1 MQKQPKQKK
10 HILSPSRISLSAV
23 LTVAALALILAAV
36 AVVGTLTSVS
46 LPILCVIAF
55 VLILAVSI
63 TIALLTDH
71 RSPHGADSQVLSPV
85 LGNIMLDT
93 VMKQNA
99 PVLICDEAEERIIWY
114 NRAFAAA
121 TEAKTQM
128 YGSRVSEYL
137 DREAAEILAE
147 NATDG
152 SAVSIGSRSYRAQ
165 AYTLRAKDKGFC
177 LLSMTDVTETE
188 RLYQQL
194 AQSESIVAYILIDN
208 LDEMLQY
215 EQEKSRTV
223 ALQIETVLRDW
234 AAEANGILKEYERD
248 RYLFLFEAR
257 HLDDFI
263 VRKFDILDKIR
274 DIRVGD
280 AKLPVTISIG
290 VANVRGEFS
299 EKERAATAALDM
311 ALQRGGDQVVVKGET
326 GIECYGGRTKTIQK
340 RTKVRARVI
349 ANELIMHMSRAS
361 NVLIMGHKYADF
373 DAFGAAVG
381 MARLSMFCGN
391 RVNIVTDLKD
401 PNLAGCRHMLAG
413 EPEYED
419 VLIDAGEA
427 LELLSANTLLIV
439 VDVNNAEKFE
449 SPELAQNADN
459 IVIIDHHRK
468 TAEFEKEPLISY
480 IEPSA
485 SATCELVS
493 EMLEQVLPE
502 NLLRPTEANLM
513 MAGILLD
520 TKQFTKN
527 TGTRTFSAALY
538 LRDRGALPA
547 ETQNLFKTDLN
558 DFIREAKFRANVVI
572 YRGITAIALGE
583 GEGDAGDRIA
593 AAKAA
598 DKLLTVE
605 GVQASFALI
614 RIGDI
619 VHISAR
625 SADSVN
631 VQVILEMLN
640 GGGHFDAA
648 AAQVPTSM
656 HDALVQ
662 LKSAIDAYLDGT
674 GKPTQK

>member
-1 MQKQPKQKK
+1 MQKQKK
-10 HILSPSRISLSAV
+10 HILSPSRLSLSAV

-36 AVVGTLTSVS
+36 AVVGSLTS
-46 LPILCVIAF
+46 LPLPLICIAAF
-55 VLILAVSI
+55 VLILVAAILI
-63 TIALLTDH
+63 TLLTDH

-93 VMKQNA
+93 VMKQA
-99 PVLICDEAEERIIWY
+99 SPVLICDAEEERIIWY

-121 TEAKTQM
+121 AEAKSQM
-128 YGSRVSEYL
+128 YGSRVSDYL
-137 DREAAEILAE
+137 NCAAGDILAE

-152 SAVSIGSRSYRAQ
+152 SAVSIGSRAFRAQ
-165 AYTLRAKDKGFC
+165 AYTLRAKDKNFC
-177 LLSMTDVTETE
+177 LVSMTDVTETE

-234 AAEANGILKEYERD
+234 AAEVNGILKEYERD

-257 HLDDFI
+257 YLDDFI

-280 AKLPVTISIG
+280 AKLPVTISVG

-311 ALQRGGDQVVVKGET
+311 ALQRGGDQVVVKSEA

-381 MARLSMFCGN
+381 IARLSMFCGN

-401 PNLAGCRHMLAG
+401 PNLAGCRRMLAK
-413 EPEYED
+413 EPEYTD
-419 VLIDAGEA
+419 VLVDAGEA

-439 VDVNNAEKFE
+439 VDVNNASKFE
-449 SPELAQNADN
+449 SPELAQNAEN

-468 TAEFEKEPLISY
+468 TAEFEKEPLGS
-480 IEPSA
+480 
-485 SATCELVS
+485 
-493 EMLEQVLPE
+493 
-502 NLLRPTEANLM
+502 
-513 MAGILLD
+513 
-520 TKQFTKN
+520 
-527 TGTRTFSAALY
+527 
-538 LRDRGALPA
+538 
-547 ETQNLFKTDLN
+547 
-558 DFIREAKFRANVVI
+558 
-572 YRGITAIALGE
+572 
-583 GEGDAGDRIA
+583 
-593 AAKAA
+593 
-598 DKLLTVE
+598 
-605 GVQASFALI
+605 VQSW
-614 RIGDI
+614 
-619 VHISAR
+619 
-625 SADSVN
+625 
-631 VQVILEMLN
+631 
-640 GGGHFDAA
+640 
-648 AAQVPTSM
+648 
-656 HDALVQ
+656 
-662 LKSAIDAYLDGT
+662 
-674 GKPTQK
+674 

>member
-1 MQKQPKQKK
+1 
-10 HILSPSRISLSAV
+10 
-23 LTVAALALILAAV
+23 
-36 AVVGTLTSVS
+36 
-46 LPILCVIAF
+46 
-55 VLILAVSI
+55 
-63 TIALLTDH
+63 
-71 RSPHGADSQVLSPV
+71 
-85 LGNIMLDT
+85 
-93 VMKQNA
+93 
-99 PVLICDEAEERIIWY
+99 
-114 NRAFAAA
+114 
-121 TEAKTQM
+121 
-128 YGSRVSEYL
+128 
-137 DREAAEILAE
+137 
-147 NATDG
+147 
-152 SAVSIGSRSYRAQ
+152 
-165 AYTLRAKDKGFC
+165 
-177 LLSMTDVTETE
+177 
-188 RLYQQL
+188 
-194 AQSESIVAYILIDN
+194 
-208 LDEMLQY
+208 
-215 EQEKSRTV
+215 
-223 ALQIETVLRDW
+223 
-234 AAEANGILKEYERD
+234 
-248 RYLFLFEAR
+248 
-257 HLDDFI
+257 
-263 VRKFDILDKIR
+263 
-274 DIRVGD
+274 
-280 AKLPVTISIG
+280 
-290 VANVRGEFS
+290 
-299 EKERAATAALDM
+299 
-311 ALQRGGDQVVVKGET
+311 
-326 GIECYGGRTKTIQK
+326 
-340 RTKVRARVI
+340 
-349 ANELIMHMSRAS
+349 
-361 NVLIMGHKYADF
+361 
-373 DAFGAAVG
+373 
-381 MARLSMFCGN
+381 
-391 RVNIVTDLKD
+391 
-401 PNLAGCRHMLAG
+401 MLAG
-413 EPEYED
+413 EPEYTD

-439 VDVNNAEKFE
+439 VDVNNAVKFE
-449 SPELAQNADN
+449 SPELAQNAEN

-538 LRDRGALPA
+538 LRDRGAIPA

-572 YRGITAIALGE
+572 YRGVTAIALGE

-648 AAQVPTSM
+648 AAQVPSSM

-662 LKSAIDAYLDGT
+662 LKAAIDAYLDGT
-674 GKPTQK
+674 GKPAQK